1 MLNWSPKCDVFDFMF
16 YSCLGEPNSF
26 RSTEPRVA
34 FKERPSSM
42 LFFKLQ
48 YSTLKILK
56 VTKQGCAPRKCLIVS
71 WKSQLLW
78 PHNEYSALLYDTS
91 WSLSPKWCLWANQK
105 HGIAD
110 PYSVC
115 DELFGQIHSK
125 YFSLA
130 DMSTLVSSWPLS
142 TKFKSTGSQ
151 RFFLIRQGENILL
164 LCEILF
170 RTFYAGFVKLLK
182 DTTRAGWNKAQMR
195 GTTKRIRQ
203 GKKMQRRESTT
214 ISDPWMD
221 RLFMDSNKCFY
232 EIISR

>member
-1 MLNWSPKCDVFDFMF
+1 
-16 YSCLGEPNSF
+16 
-26 RSTEPRVA
+26 
-34 FKERPSSM
+34 M

-91 WSLSPKWCLWANQK
+91 WSLSPKWCLWANQM

-115 DELFGQIHSK
+115 DESFGQIHSK

-182 DTTRAGWNKAQMR
+182 DTTRWGEQRKESDR
-195 GTTKRIRQ
+195 E
-203 GKKMQRRESTT
+203 KKCSVENPPQFLIHEWIVYSWTQINAFMK
-214 ISDPWMD
+214 
-221 RLFMDSNKCFY
+221 LFQDMLH
-232 EIISR
+232 